1 MLAHSVM
8 SDSGTQRAHPS
19 STVVLLADMRMDAVS
34 CRSEQTLE
42 FLPSV
47 TPTRL
52 SRRLFI
58 DSTLQCNV
66 WRRKHNTEDFMLKTR
81 ITEQYGL
88 KVPFINAGMAFIATA
103 PLVRA
108 VCTAGGMGML
118 GIPAMPPDVL
128 RAAIR
133 DVKAVDP
140 ACFGVDIIARFSGIE
155 HIEVCVA
162 EKVPVVV
169 FFWDDAP
176 DEWLS
181 RLRAAGIHIWFQI
194 GSVEEAKAALG
205 HGAQGLVVQGSEAG
219 GHNRAAAATFSL
231 LPAVID
237 SVPSVPVVAA
247 GGIADGRTVAAALA
261 LGADAVW
268 VGTRLLAS
276 FEANAHPHYKD
287 RVVSAGVEDTA
298 RHLIFGP
305 EFPDASTRGLRNRI
319 VREWE
324 RRDDPPPYKAVP
336 DSELPVIGQA
346 RFYGQEFPM
355 KRFCGFPPTPRFTG
369 DLEEMS
375 LLAGELVGQ
384 TKRLMSAASIIDEM
398 ISGAETVIR
407 KRLGSMVV

>member
-1 MLAHSVM
+1 
-8 SDSGTQRAHPS
+8 
-19 STVVLLADMRMDAVS
+19 
-34 CRSEQTLE
+34 
-42 FLPSV
+42 
-47 TPTRL
+47 
-52 SRRLFI
+52 
-58 DSTLQCNV
+58 
-66 WRRKHNTEDFMLKTR
+66 MLKTR

-108 VCTAGGMGML
+108 VCSAGGMGML
-118 GIPAMPPDVL
+118 GAAAMPSDVL
-128 RAAIR
+128 QAAIR
-133 DVKAVDP
+133 DVKAIDP
-140 ACFGVDIIARFSGIE
+140 VSYGVNIIARFSGIE

-162 EKVPVVV
+162 EKVPIVV
-169 FFWDDAP
+169 FFWDDPP

-181 RLRAAGIHIWFQI
+181 RLRAAGSHIWFQV
-194 GSVEEAKAALG
+194 GSVDEAKAALRRG
-205 HGAQGLVVQGSEAG
+205 VQALVVQGSEAG

-237 SVPSVPVVAA
+237 AVPSVPVIAA

-261 LGADAVW
+261 LGADAVC

-276 FEANAHPHYKD
+276 FEANAHPQYKD
-287 RVVSAGVEDTA
+287 RVVGAGVEDTA

-305 EFPDASTRGLRNRI
+305 EWPDASTRGLRNRI

-324 RRDDPPPYKAVP
+324 RRDDPPPYKVVP

-346 RFYGQEFPM
+346 CLYGQEFPM
-355 KRFCGFPPTPRFTG
+355 KRFCGFPPTPEFTG

-375 LLAGELVGQ
+375 LLAGESVGQ

-398 ISGAETVIR
+398 ISGAEAVIS
-407 KRLGSMVV
+407 KRLGSMVVD

>member
-1 MLAHSVM
+1 
-8 SDSGTQRAHPS
+8 
-19 STVVLLADMRMDAVS
+19 
-34 CRSEQTLE
+34 
-42 FLPSV
+42 
-47 TPTRL
+47 
-52 SRRLFI
+52 
-58 DSTLQCNV
+58 
-66 WRRKHNTEDFMLKTR
+66 MLKTR

-88 KVPFINAGMAFIATA
+88 EVPFINAGMAFIATV

-108 VCTAGGMGML
+108 VCKAGGMGML

-133 DVKAVDP
+133 DIKAVDP

-155 HIEVCVA
+155 HIEMCVT

-181 RLRAAGIHIWFQI
+181 RLRAAGSHIWFQV
-194 GSVEEAKAALG
+194 GSVDEAKAAFRRG
-205 HGAQGLVVQGSEAG
+205 GQVLVVQGSEAG
-219 GHNRAAAATFSL
+219 GHNRSAAATFSL

-237 SVPSVPVVAA
+237 AVPSVPVVAA

-276 FEANAHPHYKD
+276 FEAYAHPQYKD
-287 RVVSAGVEDTA
+287 QVVAAGVEDTA
-298 RHLIFGP
+298 RHFIFGP
-305 EFPDASTRGLRNRI
+305 EFPDAPTRGLRNRI

-324 RRDDPPPYKAVP
+324 RREGPPPYKVVP

-355 KRFCGFPPTPRFTG
+355 KRFCGFPPTPEFTG

-375 LLAGELVGQ
+375 LLAGESVGQ
-384 TKRLMSAASIIDEM
+384 TKRLMSAARIIEEM
-398 ISGAETVIR
+398 ISGAEAVIR
-407 KRLGSMVV
+407 KRLGSMVVD